1 MVPYPDR
8 KLKIFS
14 GNANLPLAQRVVEHM
29 GIGLGDMNVTK
40 FSNGEIRVDINESVR
55 GADCFVIQS
64 GVNPV
69 NENLME
75 LLIIGD
81 ALRRASARRITAVV
95 PHYAY
100 ARQDRKAR
108 GREPITAKLVANLI
122 TTAGFRR
129 LLTID
134 LHAAQIQGFFD
145 TPVDHL
151 QAGPLIAE
159 YFKKKN
165 LSNAVVVSPDSGG
178 VPRARDLAE
187 RLGVGLAIIDKRRP
201 EPGAVEVMNIIGDI
215 RGKQCIMID
224 DLIDTAGTIVH
235 GAKALM
241 DFGATEVYAACTH
254 AVFSGAAY
262 DRLAGSQFKE
272 IVVTDTIPTDADKLG
287 GRLHVVSMSS
297 LLAKAIIRIHEDL
310 SVSKIFDEEA
320 KAICED

>member
-1 MVPYPDR
+1 VVPYPDR

-14 GNANLPLAQRVVEHM
+14 GNANLPLARAIVEHM
-29 GIGLGDMNVTK
+29 GISLGDMNVSK

-55 GADCFVIQS
+55 GADCYVLTS
-64 GVNPV
+64 AVDPV
-69 NENLME
+69 NLNLME

-95 PHYAY
+95 PHYFY

-122 TTAGFRR
+122 ATAGFRR

-145 TPVDHL
+145 MPVDHL
-151 QAGPLIAE
+151 HAGPLLAE
-159 YFKKKN
+159 YFKQKN

-201 EPGAVEVMNIIGDI
+201 EPNVAEIMHIIGDI
-215 RGKQCIMID
+215 KGKQCIMID
-224 DLIDTAGTIVH
+224 DLIDTAGTIVQ
-235 GAKALM
+235 GAKALL
-241 DFGATEVYAACTH
+241 DFGATEVYGACTH
-254 AVFSGAAY
+254 PVFSGPAY
-262 DRLAGSQFKE
+262 ERLSASPFKE
-272 IVVTDTIPTDADKLG
+272 IVVTDTIPVDKERLG
-287 GRLHVVSMSS
+287 DRLKIVSVAPLM
-297 LLAKAIIRIHEDL
+297 AKAMIRIHEDL
-310 SVSKIFDEEA
+310 SVSKIFDEDLR
-320 KAICED
+320 IHNED

>member
-1 MVPYPDR
+1 VVPYPDR

-14 GNANLPLAQRVVEHM
+14 GNANLPLARAIVEHM
-29 GIGLGDMNVTK
+29 GISLGNMNVGR

-55 GADCFVIQS
+55 GTDCFVLQS
-64 GVNPV
+64 GVHPV

-75 LLIIGD
+75 LLVIGD

-95 PHYAY
+95 PHFPY

-122 TTAGFRR
+122 TQAGFRR

-151 QAGPLIAE
+151 QAGPLIAD
-159 YFKKKN
+159 YFRKKG
-165 LSNAVVVSPDSGG
+165 LTNAVVVSPDTGG

-201 EPGAVEVMNIIGDI
+201 EPNVAEVMNIIGSVE
-215 RGKQCIMID
+215 GKAAIMVD
-224 DLIDTAGTIVH
+224 DLIDTGGTIVK
-235 GAKALM
+235 GAEALLAR
-241 DFGATEVYAACTH
+241 GATEVYAACTH
-254 AVFSGAAY
+254 AVFSGPAY
-262 DRLAGSQFKE
+262 DRLADSPFKE
-272 IVVTDTIPTDADKLG
+272 IVVTDTIPVDHERLG
-287 GRLHVVSMSS
+287 GRIRVVSVAP

-310 SVSKIFDEEA
+310 SVSKIFEE
-320 KAICED
+320 EPRL

>member
-1 MVPYPDR
+1 VVPYPDR

-14 GNANLPLAQRVVEHM
+14 GNANLPLAQAIVDHM
-29 GIGLGDMNVTK
+29 GISLGDMNVSR

-55 GADCFVIQS
+55 GADCFVLQS
-64 GVNPV
+64 GANPV

-145 TPVDHL
+145 SPVDHL
-151 QAGPLIAE
+151 QAGPLLAE
-159 YFKKKN
+159 YFKQKN
-165 LSNAVVVSPDSGG
+165 LTNAVVVSPDTGG

-201 EPGAVEVMNIIGDI
+201 EPNVAEVMNIIGSVE
-215 RGKQCIMID
+215 GKSAIMID

-235 GAKALM
+235 GAHALLER
-241 DFGATEVYAACTH
+241 GATEVYAACTH
-254 AVFSGAAY
+254 AVFSGQAY
-262 DRLAGSQFKE
+262 ERLAASPFKE
-272 IVVTDTIPTDADKLG
+272 LVVTDTIPVDRSRLG
-287 GRLHVVSMSS
+287 DRLKVVSVAP
-297 LLAKAIIRIHEDL
+297 LLAKAMIRIHEDL
-310 SVSKIFDEEA
+310 SVSKIFEE
-320 KAICED
+320 ESRL

>member
-14 GNANLPLAQRVVEHM
+14 GSANLPLAKAIVEHM
-29 GIGLGDMNVTK
+29 GISLGDMNVSH

-55 GADCFVIQS
+55 GADCYVIQS

-95 PHYAY
+95 PHYMY

-129 LLTID
+129 LLTVD

-151 QAGPLIAE
+151 QAGPLLAE
-159 YFKKKN
+159 YFRKKDMV
-165 LSNAVVVSPDSGG
+165 NAVVVSPDSGG

-201 EPGAVEVMNIIGDI
+201 EPNVSEVMNIIGEVK
-215 RGKQCIMID
+215 GKSCIMID
-224 DLIDTAGTIVH
+224 DLIDTAGTIVQ
-235 GAKALM
+235 GAKALL
-241 DFGATEVYAACTH
+241 DFGANEVYAACTH
-254 AVFSGAAY
+254 PVFSGTAY
-262 DRLAGSQFKE
+262 DRLESSPFKE
-272 IVVTDTIPTDADKLG
+272 IVVTDTIPVQKERLG
-287 GRLHVVSMSS
+287 DRLKEVSVAP

-310 SVSKIFDEEA
+310 SVSKIFEEESR
-320 KAICED
+320 IMPED

>member
-14 GNANLPLAQRVVEHM
+14 GNANLPLAKAIVEHM
-29 GIGLGDMNVTK
+29 GISLGDMNVSR

-55 GADCFVIQS
+55 GADCFVLQS
-64 GVNPV
+64 GVHPI

-95 PHYAY
+95 PHFPY

-122 TTAGFRR
+122 TQAGFRR

-145 TPVDHL
+145 APVDHL
-151 QAGPLIAE
+151 QAGPLLAE

-165 LSNAVVVSPDSGG
+165 LANAVVVSPDTGG

-201 EPGAVEVMNIIGDI
+201 EPNVAEIMNIIGNVE
-215 RGKQCIMID
+215 GKEAIMID
-224 DLIDTAGTIVH
+224 DLIDTGGTIVH
-235 GAKALM
+235 GAEALLAR
-241 DFGATEVYAACTH
+241 GATEVYAACTH
-254 AVFSGAAY
+254 AVFSGPAVE
-262 DRLAGSQFKE
+262 RLAKSPFKE
-272 IVVTDTIPTDADKLG
+272 VVVTDTIPVPSKEQLGDKLK
-287 GRLHVVSMSS
+287 VVSVAG
-297 LLAKAIIRIHEDL
+297 LLAKAMIRIHEDL
-310 SVSKIFDEEA
+310 SVSKIFEE
-320 KAICED
+320 ESRF

>member
-14 GNANLPLAQRVVEHM
+14 GNANLPLAKAIVDHM
-29 GIGLGDMNVTK
+29 GISLGNMNVSR

-55 GADCFVIQS
+55 GTDCFVLQS
-64 GVNPV
+64 GAHPIND
-69 NENLME
+69 NFME

-95 PHYAY
+95 PHFPY

-122 TTAGFRR
+122 TQAGFRR

-151 QAGPLIAE
+151 QAGPLLAE
-159 YFKKKN
+159 YFKQKG
-165 LSNAVVVSPDSGG
+165 LTNAVVVSPDTGG

-201 EPGAVEVMNIIGDI
+201 EPNVAEVMNIIGHVD
-215 RGKQCIMID
+215 GKAAIMID
-224 DLIDTAGTIVH
+224 DLIDTAGTIVS
-235 GAKALM
+235 GAKALL
-241 DFGATEVYAACTH
+241 DRGATEVYAACTH
-254 AVFSGAAY
+254 PVFSGPAY
-262 DRLAGSQFKE
+262 DRLAESPFKE
-272 IVVTDTIPTDADKLG
+272 IVVTDTIPVKHDLLG
-287 GRLHVVSMSS
+287 DRIQVVSVSS
-297 LLAKAIIRIHEDL
+297 LLAKAMIRIHEDL
-310 SVSKIFDEEA
+310 SVSKIFEE
-320 KAICED
+320 EHRL

>member
-14 GNANLPLAQRVVEHM
+14 GNANLPLAKAIEAHM
-29 GIGLGDMNVTK
+29 GISLGNMHVSR

-55 GADCFVIQS
+55 GTDCFVLSS
-64 GVNPV
+64 GVDPI

-95 PHYAY
+95 PHYPY

-145 TPVDHL
+145 SPVDHL
-151 QAGPLIAE
+151 NANPLLAE
-159 YFKKKN
+159 YFKAKH
-165 LSNAVVVSPDSGG
+165 LTNAVVVSPDTGG
-178 VPRARDLAE
+178 VPRARALAE
-187 RLGVGLAIIDKRRP
+187 RLGVDLAIIDKRRP
-201 EPGAVEVMNIIGDI
+201 EPNVAEVMNIIGNVE
-215 RGKQCIMID
+215 GKTAIMID
-224 DLIDTAGTIVH
+224 DLIDTGGTIVQ
-235 GAKALM
+235 GARALLQR
-241 DFGATEVYAACTH
+241 GATEVYAACTH
-254 AVFSGAAY
+254 PVFSGAAY
-262 DRLAGSQFKE
+262 ERLAESPFKE
-272 IVVTDTIPTDADKLG
+272 IVVTDTIPVKRELLG
-287 GRLHVVSMSS
+287 ERLKTVSVAP
-297 LLAKAIIRIHEDL
+297 LLAKAMIRIHEDL
-310 SVSKIFDEEA
+310 SVSKIFEE
-320 KAICED
+320 ETRL

>member
-1 MVPYPDR
+1 MVPYADR

-14 GNANLPLAQRVVEHM
+14 GNANLPLAQAVVDHM
-29 GIGLGDMNVTK
+29 GIKLGHMNVSR

-55 GADCFVIQS
+55 GTDCFVLSS
-64 GVNPV
+64 GVDPI

-95 PHYAY
+95 PHYPY

-108 GREPITAKLVANLI
+108 GREPITAKLVANLM

-151 QAGPLIAE
+151 NAGPLLAE
-159 YFKKKN
+159 HFKLLK
-165 LSNAVVVSPDSGG
+165 LPNAVVVSPDTGG
-178 VPRARDLAE
+178 VPRARELAE

-201 EPGAVEVMNIIGDI
+201 EPNVAEVMNIIGNVE
-215 RGKQCIMID
+215 GKAAIMID
-224 DLIDTAGTIVH
+224 DLIDTAGTIVT
-235 GAKALM
+235 GAKALLER
-241 DFGATEVYAACTH
+241 GATEVYAACSH
-254 AVFSGAAY
+254 GVFSGQAY
-262 DRLAGSQFKE
+262 DRLAASPFKE
-272 IVVTDTIPTDADKLG
+272 IVVTDTIPVQRELLG
-287 GRLHVVSMSS
+287 DRLKIVSMAP

-310 SVSKIFDEEA
+310 SVSKIFEE
-320 KAICED
+320 ETRLHVER

>member
-14 GNANLPLAQRVVEHM
+14 GNANLPLAQAIVDHL
-29 GIGLGDMNVTK
+29 GIKLGDMNVSK

-55 GADCFVIQS
+55 GTDCFVLSSAVRPI
-64 GVNPV
+64 

-95 PHYAY
+95 PHYYY

-145 TPVDHL
+145 SPVDHL
-151 QAGPLIAE
+151 NAGPLLAE
-159 YFKKKN
+159 YFRGKE
-165 LSNAVVVSPDSGG
+165 LSKAVVISPDTGG

-201 EPGAVEVMNIIGDI
+201 EPNVAEIMNIIGDVH
-215 RGKQCIMID
+215 GKAAIMID
-224 DLIDTAGTIVH
+224 DLIDTAGTVVH
-235 GAKALM
+235 GAKALLER
-241 DFGATEVYAACTH
+241 GATEVYAACTH
-254 AVFSGAAY
+254 PVFSGAAY
-262 DRLAGSQFKE
+262 ERLVDSPFKE
-272 IVVTDTIPTDADKLG
+272 IVVTDTIPVERERLG
-287 GRLHVVSMSS
+287 DRLKVVSVAP
-297 LLAKAIIRIHEDL
+297 LLAKAMIRIHEDL
-310 SVSKIFDEEA
+310 SVSKIFEE
-320 KAICED
+320 ETRL